1 MIAIPITFDQP
12 GVGARLVCTGTGGMT
27 PIHELTVERLRKEMR
42 EILTNPEYRA
52 KAKLLQKQVS
62 AINGVKRAADI
73 VERVLDGRH
82 KAVKHFER
90 TAPDLMPL

>member
-1 MIAIPITFDQP
+1 MI
-12 GVGARLVCTGTGGMT
+12 R
-27 PIHELTVERLRKEMR
+27 IHELTVERLRKEIR
-42 EILTNPEYRA
+42 EILTNPDYRT

-73 VERVLDGRH
+73 VERVLEGRH

-90 TAPDLMPL
+90 AAPDLLPF